1 MKRVIV
7 PDGDDFYCNICVDKP
22 RMQRKNV
29 FRHLVESVTHSNSIS
44 KQVDTEGHNE
54 LIPKIQEALAKNKRT
69 YNKKSFNTKEEKK
82 DYLKFLIFC
91 QKQNFSFQQI
101 SSLGKFLHE
110 MAREKRLRF
119 FEESTF
125 HREEISSVARCFGKC
140 ILKNLENDLK
150 NSPYS
155 FTIDSS
161 TVSRRNIS
169 ALKVKYLKEDF
180 DEQGIRRT
188 TMQNRTIGIK
198 YLKHSTTAKTM
209 YDITNEKLLGLSE
222 EIKSNLVGYVHDHA
236 SNLSGIYNGL
246 GALLKSN
253 LKQQIMDLKDPCH
266 SINLTLYQSIEILP
280 SQIIKFI
287 KKVHNHFISPQRVA
301 YLHNVQ
307 LNNNMKV
314 LSPIHYVKTRWLTL
328 GQSLDRLIELWESLK
343 LYMNLK
349 PKFQG
354 VTNAHYHNFSKLLD
368 DDNFKLKILFVAG
381 IVKKLNEMS

>member
-1 MKRVIV
+1 MKNSLVFGFFTVNLIIFKTPRNIFCIKILKNMNQKNNKNILRSQSTPSISRSKRSSSNQKKLVKKAKTKSSLKSFFLTEYMKRVIV

-188 TMQNRTIGIK
+188 TIQNRTIGIK

-253 LKQQIMDLKDPCH
+253 LKQKIM
-266 SINLTLYQSIEILP
+266 I
-280 SQIIKFI
+280 
-287 KKVHNHFISPQRVA
+287 
-301 YLHNVQ
+301 
-307 LNNNMKV
+307 
-314 LSPIHYVKTRWLTL
+314 
-328 GQSLDRLIELWESLK
+328 
-343 LYMNLK
+343 
-349 PKFQG
+349 
-354 VTNAHYHNFSKLLD
+354 
-368 DDNFKLKILFVAG
+368 
-381 IVKKLNEMS
+381 